1 MATTAEKAN
10 VKAATTAE
18 KTKVKE
24 TTTRHVTPEKGAAE
38 KTTELSEQVLDEL
51 KRGQQ
56 SALEA
61 VRNFTQSV
69 DRAMHG
75 EDRSKRQEVIDA
87 ALEMSK
93 KLVQTQYDFLR
104 SVVHSAGETIGASGK
119 KE

>member
-1 MATTAEKAN
+1 MATTAQKDN
-10 VKAATTAE
+10 VKAAATAE

-24 TTTRHVTPEKGAAE
+24 TATLHVTPKKGVAE
-38 KTTELSEQVLDEL
+38 KTTGLSEQVLDEV

-56 SALEA
+56 SAIEA
-61 VRNFTQSV
+61 VRNFTESV
-69 DRAMHG
+69 DKAMHG

-93 KLVQTQYDFLR
+93 KLVQTQYEFLR
-104 SVVHSAGETIGASGK
+104 SVVHSAGETLGASGK